1 MNKKNILISLGGVAA
16 IALIAAG
23 TIWFLG
29 NDKKISYSQLTVA
42 RGTVTKEIKATGPVK
57 AASDV
62 SLAWEKSGRIVAVG
76 AKVGDKVQA
85 GQTLLSLDNSDLAA
99 QLSQAKANLAAA
111 QATYDALKNG
121 ARPEQLAMKK
131 LELDKAQAD
140 LDNAYDNALVAL
152 SDAYAKNDDAVRT
165 YTDGLFTNPDNDS
178 LKLSYITTDSQLEIN
193 LAAARQTVNRDQS
206 AWSSEMSQLKASPSH
221 AAIAAELIKAKGYV
235 NETKTYLSYAFDA
248 VTLSANMPAAT
259 AASFKSGI
267 NAARTEITA
276 ASTVLN
282 TQTQTINSL
291 NINLNKVQEDYNLTV
306 AGARSE
312 DLAAQAAR
320 VAQAQAAVEAID
332 VAIAKNFLKAP
343 IAGIVTKLEGKKGE
357 FASPG
362 VTVATIISD
371 SQNEIEI
378 RLSEADVAKAD
389 VGAAA
394 NVTLDAYGN
403 QNFEGKII
411 SIDPAQTTGADGLT
425 GYKVRIQLTQNYA
438 EIKTG
443 MTANVSIIAAS
454 KAGVL
459 YLPESALIRN
469 NNDYYVIKSDKTQSQ
484 VEIGLIGSDGRA
496 EIISGLGENETVLT
510 LGQ

>member
-1 MNKKNILISLGGVAA
+1 MNKKNILISLGGIAA

-23 TIWFLG
+23 TLWFLN
-29 NDKKISYSQLTVA
+29 NDKNISYSEIAVA

-85 GQTLLSLDNSDLAA
+85 GQTLLSLDNADLAA
-99 QLSQAKANLAAA
+99 QLAQAKANLAAA
-111 QATYDALKNG
+111 QASYDALKNG

-131 LELDKAQAD
+131 LALEKAQAD
-140 LDNAYDNALVAL
+140 LNNAYDNAIVTLN
-152 SDAYAKNDDAVRT
+152 DAYAKNDDAVKT
-165 YTDGLFTNPDNDS
+165 YTDGLFTNPDKDW
-178 LKLSYITTDSQLEIN
+178 LKLNYITSDSQIEIN
-193 LAAARQTVNRDQS
+193 LTNARQTVNRNQA
-206 AWSSEMSQLKASPSH
+206 AWSAEMSQLKANPSH
-221 AAIAAELIKAKGYV
+221 AAIDAELAKVKSYIGDTR
-235 NETKTYLSYAFDA
+235 NYLDYAFNIIT
-248 VTLSANMPAAT
+248 VSTNMTPAA
-259 AASFKSGI
+259 ASSFKTGI

-276 ASTVLN
+276 ASN
-282 TQTQTINSL
+282 SINAQTQGINSL
-291 NINLNKVQEDYNLTV
+291 YIGLNSVNEDYNLTV

-332 VAIAKNFLKAP
+332 VSIGKNFLKAP

-378 RLSEADVAKAD
+378 RLSEADVAKAA

-394 NVTLDAYGN
+394 NITLDAYGN

-425 GYKVRIQLTQNYA
+425 GYKVRIQLTQNYS

-443 MTANVSIIAAS
+443 MTANASVIAAS
-454 KAGVL
+454 KTGVL

-469 NNDYYVIKSDKTQSQ
+469 IGDYYAIKPDKTQAK
-484 VEIGLIGSDGRA
+484 VEIGLIGSDGKV
-496 EIISGLGENETVLT
+496 EILSGLAENDTVLMI
-510 LGQ
+510 GK